1 MAALS
6 ESDRVF
12 VSMQR
17 FCDRLAPLERKT
29 AVIEDQNIG
38 QFRELE
44 NIKNMLSSFGFRCG
58 TKHAE
63 LGEDRHQKDSH
74 LGERLQRIETVVWLI
89 GSTVSI
95 LALILGGG
103 VLAKFLGR
111 SSPT

>member
-1 MAALS
+1 MAPLS

-12 VSMQR
+12 VALQR
-17 FCDRLAPLERKT
+17 IYDRLATLERKT

-44 NIKNMLSSFGFRCG
+44 NIKNMLSSFAFRCD

-63 LGEDRHQKDSH
+63 LGEDRHQKDAQ

-89 GSTVSI
+89 GSTVSV

-103 VLAKFLGR
+103 VLAKFLGG
-111 SSPT
+111 